1 MRLYEFANS
10 AIAATLKTIV
20 GRHQSRSASAKY
32 NWAGLN
38 ELLKDD
44 GIEMNYQ
51 VYDALYKTSPV
62 IQELTKDY
70 GPNGVEFEVPG
81 APDAK
86 NDKTDSEKS
95 QDSVNKVAA
104 SAAMKNISS

>member
-20 GRHQSRSASAKY
+20 GRHASRSASAKY

-38 ELLKDD
+38 DMLKDE
-44 GIEMNYQ
+44 GIEINYD
-51 VYDALYKTSPV
+51 VYDALHRTSAL
-62 IQELTKDY
+62 IRDITKNY
-70 GPNGVEFEVPG
+70 GPQGVEFNVPG
-81 APDAK
+81 APDAE
-86 NDKTDSEKS
+86 NDKSDSEKS